1 DENIEQGQRPRE
13 LGKPHFVEN
22 ANQIPL
28 AVVHSTVAEQ
38 HGKRRCAHVRFS
50 KALGKYFMASTRGLW
65 ATMPKPQMLPSSI
78 SQPTS
83 LACFSAPGSPVSR
96 YLPTWLC
103 RYLVPMRQGAHWP
116 HDSTSKNSSCHCAA
130 LAMST
135 VSFSTTTPAL
145 PSMLPSLA

>member
-1 DENIEQGQRPRE
+1 DEVVSHVPIFIDASIHQLDPYFCAIPDDQVGDLDENIEQGQRPRE

-83 LACFSAPGSPVSR
+83 LARFSAPGSPVS
-96 YLPTWLC
+96 
-103 RYLVPMRQGAHWP
+103 
-116 HDSTSKNSSCHCAA
+116 
-130 LAMST
+130 
-135 VSFSTTTPAL
+135 
-145 PSMLPSLA
+145 